1 MFETCD
7 PITRDVMPYIQWLNT
22 YFGLCI
28 HSDEAASFFLGCISI
43 VCWLNAQFPQI
54 VTNYLNGSADGLSLP
69 FLLNW
74 LLGDLA
80 NLIGCILT
88 KRLAFQYYLA
98 EYFCAVDFG
107 LFFQYFYYTYKKKP
121 VVEDEDL
128 EFIFN
133 EENNNNEMTTNNI
146 RPLSATLSLR
156 DSILEGAKKNY
167 TFPTRKKGSYQRAS
181 TMIFAIFLFAF
192 HTTSTISSSSS
203 ISTSSVS
210 KNEDNNNNEFTL
222 FLEENSDTIGKIMAW
237 SCTLLYLTSRMPQIW
252 KNYTRRSVEGLSIF
266 MFIFAAL
273 GNLSYTL
280 SIFTHPLAKTSQEYL
295 HEQIPYVLGSIGTL
309 AFDVT
314 IFLQWC
320 AWKNQNHYH
329 RRSRILSIISDNN
342 NDSNN
347 NMMRYRSLSQ
357 LTQGDDEFITY
368 RDSINL
374 RNSKVFNLSDD
385 GLMA

>member
-1 MFETCD
+1 
-7 PITRDVMPYIQWLNT
+7 MPYIQWLNT

-28 HSDEAASFFLGCISI
+28 HNDEAISFFLGCISI
-43 VCWLNAQFPQI
+43 FCWLNAQFP
-54 VTNYLNGSADGLSLP
+54 SADGLSLP
-69 FLLNW
+69 FLLTW
-74 LLGDLA
+74 LLGDLT

-107 LFFQYFYYTYKKKP
+107 LFFQYFYYTWYKKP

-133 EENNNNEMTTNNI
+133 ESNNEMATNGG
-146 RPLSATLSLR
+146 RPLSTLSLK

-167 TFPTRKKGSYQRAS
+167 TFPARKKESYQRV
-181 TMIFAIFLFAF
+181 TTIFAIFLFAF
-192 HTTSTISSSSS
+192 HTTSTISSSS
-203 ISTSSVS
+203 ISSVS

-222 FLEENSDTIGKIMAW
+222 FLEENRDTIGKIMAW
-237 SCTLLYLTSRMPQIW
+237 SCTFLYLTSRMPQIW

-295 HEQIPYVLGSIGTL
+295 YEQIPYVLGSIGTL

-314 IFLQWC
+314 IFLQW
-320 AWKNQNHYH
+320 YE
-329 RRSRILSIISDNN
+329 
-342 NDSNN
+342 
-347 NMMRYRSLSQ
+347 
-357 LTQGDDEFITY
+357 EFITY

-374 RNSKVFNLSDD
+374 RDSKVFNLSDD
-385 GLMA
+385 DGSIA